1 MTFFHRTREN
11 NPQIYMEPQK
21 TPKQSLKK
29 NNDVGELKNYCKTTV
44 NKTVLT

>member
-29 NNDVGELKNYCKTTV
+29 NKAGVSCSLTSDYTT
-44 NKTVLT
+44 KLY